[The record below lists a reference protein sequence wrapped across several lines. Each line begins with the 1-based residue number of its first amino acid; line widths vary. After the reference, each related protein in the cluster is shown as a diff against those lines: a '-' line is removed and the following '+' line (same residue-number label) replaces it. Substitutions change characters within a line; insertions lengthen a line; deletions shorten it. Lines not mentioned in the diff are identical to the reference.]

1 LTLPAGRRA
10 KWVVV
15 AVGLLLAFAAGSQA
29 GKFEDAQENEASSF
43 LPGDSESLAVLEAG
57 ERFPDGEQLDALVV
71 YSRDGG
77 LTAEDRRVIAE
88 DRRDLNAD
96 LPDGAVP
103 APPPVPS
110 EDGTTALLPVTF
122 ALSDSADDRF
132 LDGTADVRER
142 VSEGNGGLEV
152 AVGGP
157 AGFAADQIE
166 IFEQIDGTLL
176 FGTALLVIVLLIA
189 IYRSPIFWLLPFLA
203 VGMAEVAS
211 RGLGFGLTEL
221 GVTVNGQ
228 SASILVVLVF
238 GAGTDYALLLV
249 ARYREE
255 LRRHE
260 DKHQAMAVA
269 LRRAGPAI
277 LASGA
282 TVIAAL
288 LCLTLA
294 ELNGTAGLGPIGAM
308 GVALAM
314 VTSLTLLPAIVVAG
328 GRPAFWPFIPRY
340 GGTGADERRGVWRRV
355 GDRVGRR
362 PRRVWVGTTA
372 ALAVMC
378 AGLIWFN
385 SDLTS
390 ADGFRGEVESTQA
403 QELLAGAF
411 PAGGS
416 GPTQVLVQDTSR
428 VEQVRSALA
437 AAPAVAEVGQV
448 QQGEPG
454 ALIDVTLDLDPYSL
468 EAFALVPNLRAVAEG
483 AGGEGT
489 LVGGATAVEHDV
501 RQSAARDNALII
513 PIVLVVVFLI
523 LTALLRAVVAP
534 LLLVGTVIASFAA
547 ALGVGSF
554 VFEHVFGFE
563 GIDPTLPL
571 FSFIFL
577 VALGVDYNIFLMA
590 RAREETLRHGTRE
603 GTIRALAVTGTV
615 ITSAGIVLA
624 GTFSI
629 LAVLPLVVI
638 TQIGFTIAF
647 GVLLDTF
654 VVRSVLVPAL
664 VLDVGRRTWWPS
676 RLARAASAPRREEA
690 RPDGP
695 PPGGAVAPVGA
706 GSES

>member
-1 LTLPAGRRA
+1 
-10 KWVVV
+10 
-15 AVGLLLAFAAGSQA
+15 
-29 GKFEDAQENEASSF
+29 
-43 LPGDSESLAVLEAG
+43 
-57 ERFPDGEQLDALVV
+57 
-71 YSRDGG
+71 
-77 LTAEDRRVIAE
+77 
-88 DRRDLNAD
+88 
-96 LPDGAVP
+96 
-103 APPPVPS
+103 
-110 EDGTTALLPVTF
+110 
-122 ALSDSADDRF
+122 
-132 LDGTADVRER
+132 
-142 VSEGNGGLEV
+142 
-152 AVGGP
+152 
-157 AGFAADQIE
+157 
-166 IFEQIDGTLL
+166 
-176 FGTALLVIVLLIA
+176 
-189 IYRSPIFWLLPFLA
+189 
-203 VGMAEVAS
+203 
-211 RGLGFGLTEL
+211 
-221 GVTVNGQ
+221 
-228 SASILVVLVF
+228 
-238 GAGTDYALLLV
+238 
-249 ARYREE
+249 
-255 LRRHE
+255 
-260 DKHQAMAVA
+260 
-269 LRRAGPAI
+269 
-277 LASGA
+277 
-282 TVIAAL
+282 
-288 LCLTLA
+288 
-294 ELNGTAGLGPIGAM
+294 
-308 GVALAM
+308 
-314 VTSLTLLPAIVVAG
+314 
-328 GRPAFWPFIPRY
+328 
-340 GGTGADERRGVWRRV
+340 
-355 GDRVGRR
+355 
-362 PRRVWVGTTA
+362 
-372 ALAVMC
+372 MC

-483 AGGEGT
+483 AGEEGT

-513 PIVLVVVFLI
+513 PIVLVVVFLV
-523 LTALLRAVVAP
+523 LAALLRAVVAP

-571 FSFIFL
+571 FAFIFL

-676 RLARAASAPRREEA
+676 RLARAASSPEA
-690 RPDGP
+690 RGGAAGWPAARGRGG
-695 PPGGAVAPVGA
+695 PGGGGERELTDPEPQPPVRNLASCSWHSTTRRFTVSASGR
-706 GSES
+706 S